1 MSFKLR
7 PRRGTASQWSSANPV
22 LDIAEIGLEMGSEN
36 RLKFGTGSGAWNSL
50 PYLEGWTQGKFD
62 AAFAAKN
69 TDALSEGATN
79 LYFSQAAFDSAFAGK
94 TTDDLPAGSSNLYF
108 TDALFDGRFAADF
121 PAAFDTRLA
130 AKSTSD
136 LAEGANLYYTAARFD
151 SAFAAKTTANL
162 TEGANLYY
170 TDARA
175 RAAFSATAPVAL
187 SAGVIS
193 MPASTNSVD
202 GYLTSADHTTFA
214 AKESALTFSSPLSRA
229 VNTISIAVASASVNG
244 YLSSSDFSSFA
255 AKVSTS
261 RSIATTSPVLG
272 GGDLSADRTISLDFT
287 TAWTWTA
294 NGIAA
299 TPTDRI
305 ILSNTM
311 AAISGTQQY
320 SPAFRLSGQAFDT
333 TLSASKSV
341 DWRIY
346 VQPLQGATAVLGSN
360 LLFQESHAGG
370 AFSTMLTIG
379 SQGNTALFSQS
390 LGTSGSFSLSATGS
404 VAWSGRGSIKSSANG
419 VIELYNSAAND
430 FTRLNFGSTG
440 ATRPALAVSSTTLK
454 CRLADD
460 SADAPFTAKNFACDG
475 TGVGFNGSATTGKS
489 SAYTVTNQTASR
501 TLDVSTV
508 TLTGLANN
516 VAAIIADLKTCGL
529 FA

>member
-1 MSFKLR
+1 MVVADSARASTAAGGDSVRTDEAIHDFHNFCGSTSFGRSTGRVGEYRGESAGSDDSGDGHRPGRRWSVSFKLR

-108 TDALFDGRFAADF
+108 TDALFDGRFGADF

-130 AKSTSD
+130 AKRTSD

-229 VNTISIAVASASVNG
+229 VNTISIPVASASVNG
-244 YLSSSDFSSFA
+244 YLSSSDFTA
-255 AKVSTS
+255 
-261 RSIATTSPVLG
+261 
-272 GGDLSADRTISLDFT
+272 FT
-287 TAWTWTA
+287 
-294 NGIAA
+294 NK
-299 TPTDRI
+299 
-305 ILSNTM
+305 LN
-311 AAISGTQQY
+311 
-320 SPAFRLSGQAFDT
+320 LSG
-333 TLSASKSV
+333 
-341 DWRIY
+341 
-346 VQPLQGATAVLGSN
+346 G
-360 LLFQESHAGG
+360 
-370 AFSTMLTIG
+370 
-379 SQGNTALFSQS
+379 
-390 LGTSGSFSLSATGS
+390 
-404 VAWSGRGSIKSSANG
+404 
-419 VIELYNSAAND
+419 
-430 FTRLNFGSTG
+430 
-440 ATRPALAVSSTTLK
+440 
-454 CRLADD
+454 
-460 SADAPFTAKNFACDG
+460 
-475 TGVGFNGSATTGKS
+475 
-489 SAYTVTNQTASR
+489 
-501 TLDVSTV
+501 
-508 TLTGLANN
+508 TLTGN
-516 VAAIIADLKTCGL
+516 
-529 FA
+529 